1 MRRFIIKAHDKVTC
15 ARIQCKAGRASQ
27 ILTCAW
33 TTRESCE
40 NEGSNSIGAAWGLR
54 FCILKQHSW
63 CGCCLSSD
71 HTLGCKCRD
80 LSEWVASPSFIT
92 SRKCPVKLS
101 DKVNK
106 SIVNSPIHLGRAWKS
121 ILISMLYFT
130 GKRER
135 DFFINGIME
144 KKEFNWETS
153 RLSCVDFRV
162 ENSHAIYCMTL
173 SSTEK
178 S

>member
-1 MRRFIIKAHDKVTC
+1 MNHPGVLRKWGFQVRRY
-15 ARIQCKAGRASQ
+15 RLGPE
-27 ILTCAW
+27 ILH
-33 TTRESCE
+33 
-40 NEGSNSIGAAWGLR
+40 
-54 FCILKQHSW
+54 LKTALMC

-80 LSEWVASPSFIT
+80 LSEWVASPSFIS

-106 SIVNSPIHLGRAWKS
+106 SIVNSPIHLRRVWKS
-121 ILISMLYFT
+121 ILISVLYFK

-144 KKEFNWETS
+144 KK
-153 RLSCVDFRV
+153 
-162 ENSHAIYCMTL
+162 NSIEKLPDWAVLILGLKIVTPFICMTL
-173 SSTEK
+173 SSTERT
-178 S
+178 